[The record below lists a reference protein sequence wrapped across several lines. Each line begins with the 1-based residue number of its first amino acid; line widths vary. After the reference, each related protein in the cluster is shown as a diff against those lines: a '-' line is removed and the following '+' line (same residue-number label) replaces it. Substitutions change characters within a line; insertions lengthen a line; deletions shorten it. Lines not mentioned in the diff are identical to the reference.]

1 MIKSKTL
8 KTFLVLT
15 LAIFIIVSSLFSI
28 PVQANGSDLFSK
40 DNLETL
46 AKGILSLYLIN
57 RLNSLITEDK
67 NMEEKIGNQ
76 VSIDYSGLN
85 NHFSLSSIDGKIIV
99 IDPGHGGSD
108 PGAVGRGG
116 LKEKD
121 VTLDIAKRVY
131 QLLKENTNAQVYLT
145 RDTDRYVSLSQRSSM
160 ANKLGADAFISIHIN
175 GAENGIER
183 GIETYAHYNSP
194 KNAWALAWYIQEK
207 LVEELGLLDRG
218 LKADNFHVVRETNM
232 DSVLLEIGFI
242 TDTTEETLLAKSSTR
257 ERAARAVF
265 EGILEY
271 YQNK

>member
-1 MIKSKTL
+1 MIKSITL

-15 LAIFIIVSSLFSI
+15 LAISIIVSSLFSI
-28 PVQANGSDLFSK
+28 PVQANGGDLFSK

-57 RLNSLITEDK
+57 RLNSLIRED
-67 NMEEKIGNQ
+67 NSNQNQ
-76 VSIDYSGLN
+76 VVVDYSGVVDQN
-85 NHFSLSSIDGKIIV
+85 LSSVDGKIIV
-99 IDPGHGGSD
+99 IDAGHGGSD

-121 VTLDIAKRVY
+121 VTLDIARRVY
-131 QLLKENTNAQVYLT
+131 QLLKGNTNAQVYLT
-145 RDTDRYVSLSQRSSM
+145 RDTDRYVSLAQRSSM
-160 ANKLGADAFISIHIN
+160 ANSLGADSFVSIHIN

-194 KNAWALAWYIQEK
+194 RNAWALAWHIQDK
-207 LVEELGLLDRG
+207 LVKELGLRDRG

-242 TDTTEETLLAKSSTR
+242 TDPTEEALLAKSSTR
-257 ERAARAVF
+257 ERAARAIF
-265 EGILEY
+265 EGILSY
-271 YQNK
+271 YSNK